1 MNLLPDFVQA
11 LVITF
16 VGSFIAMPILLGL
29 ARVFALYVVVRER
42 QCVVFEL
49 FGKVRMVITE
59 PGLHCPWRGM
69 GPLATLVPFFGKKY
83 VVDMRIDQTYLRSQP
98 VNSEEGA
105 PMGIGVWCEMVVSD
119 PVDYL
124 YKNTDPLGSLR
135 ANISNATVRCLS
147 NMKLSDMLESR
158 HGMSRLVRG
167 EVTAKSREWGY
178 DVGSIYI
185 RKVHFRDG
193 GMISQIEQKVVNRL
207 RQVTA
212 AIQQDGANRVN
223 VIRSSAERQA
233 AVEFA
238 KAAATRP
245 QIVGKA
251 LGQIAESPMI
261 ANALF
266 EVLETQALLA
276 SNNLEVNVLPTG
288 VPVMYS
294 MGGHVE
300 GVSPPPP
307 PRRGS

>member
-1 MNLLPDFVQA
+1 MESFPVDFFKALLYTFGFCFV
-11 LVITF
+11 
-16 VGSFIAMPILLGL
+16 AMPMLLALG
-29 ARVFALYVVVRER
+29 RVFALYVVVRER

-59 PGLHCPWRGM
+59 PGLHCPWKSM
-69 GPLATLVPFFGKKY
+69 GPFAVLLPFFGKKH
-83 VVDMRIDQTYLRSQP
+83 VVDLRIDQTYLRSQP

-105 PMGIGVWCEMVVSD
+105 PMGIGVWCEMVVSN

-147 NMKLSDMLESR
+147 NMKLSDMLENR
-158 HGMSRLVRG
+158 HSMSSLVRQ
-167 EVTAKSREWGY
+167 EVTVKSEEWGY
-178 DVGSIYI
+178 QVGSIYI
-185 RKVHFRDG
+185 RKVHFRDR
-193 GMISQIEQKVVNRL
+193 GMTSQIEQKVVNRL

-212 AIQQDGANRVN
+212 AIQQDGSNRVN
-223 VIRSSAERQA
+223 VIRSTAERQA

-245 QIVGKA
+245 QIVGRA

-266 EVLETQALLA
+266 DVLEIQALLA
-276 SNNLEVNVLPTG
+276 SNGLEVNVLAPG
-288 VPVMYS
+288 VPAVYALS
-294 MGGHVE
+294 GGSE
-300 GVSPPPP
+300 LPI
-307 PRRGS
+307 RGR

>member
-1 MNLLPDFVQA
+1 MESFPVDFFKALLYAFGVCFF
-11 LVITF
+11 L
-16 VGSFIAMPILLGL
+16 MPTLLGL

-59 PGLHCPWRGM
+59 PGLHCPWKNM
-69 GPLATLVPFFGKKY
+69 GPFAVLLPFFGRKHI
-83 VVDMRIDQTYLRSQP
+83 VDLRIDQTYLRSQP

-105 PMGIGVWCEMVVSD
+105 PMGIGVWCEMVVSN

-147 NMKLSDMLESR
+147 NMKLSDMLENR
-158 HGMSRLVRG
+158 HSMSRLVRQ
-167 EVTAKSREWGY
+167 EVTVKSQEWGY
-178 DVGSIYI
+178 QVGSIYI
-185 RKVHFRDG
+185 RKVHFRDR

-212 AIQQDGANRVN
+212 AIQQEGANRVN
-223 VIRSSAERQA
+223 VIHSTAERQA

-245 QIVGKA
+245 QIVGHA
-251 LGQIAESPMI
+251 LGQIAENAMI
-261 ANALF
+261 SNALF

-276 SNNLEVNVLPTG
+276 SGGLEVSVLAPG

-294 MGGHVE
+294 LGAPEAPV
-300 GVSPPPP
+300 
-307 PRRGS
+307 RGR

>member
-1 MNLLPDFVQA
+1 MDFLRALL
-11 LVITF
+11 ITF
-16 VGSFIAMPILLGL
+16 GLAFIGMPILLGL
-29 ARVFALYVVVRER
+29 ARAFALYVVVRER

-49 FGKVRMVITE
+49 FGKVRMVIRE
-59 PGLHCPWRGM
+59 PGLHTPWSSM
-69 GPLATLVPFFGKKY
+69 GPFAMLVPFFGKKHT
-83 VVDMRIDQTYLRSQP
+83 VDLRIDQTYLRSQP

-167 EVTAKSREWGY
+167 EVTTKSREWGY

-185 RKVHFRDG
+185 RKVHFRDL

-212 AIQQDGANRVN
+212 AIQQDGSNRVN
-223 VIRSSAERQA
+223 VIRSTAERQA

-251 LGQIAESPMI
+251 LGQIAEAPFI
-261 ANALF
+261 AKALF

-276 SNNLEVNVLPTG
+276 SRDLETDVLPPG
-288 VPVMYS
+288 VPVVLA
-294 MGGHVE
+294 MGGAA
-300 GVSPPPP
+300 PQPL
-307 PRRGS
+307 PRSAF